1 MGFYYNGVK
10 ETTLKFSDGKNFYEN
25 GIKIINNEEIIFDF
39 QNFSSADFNTDYLYK
54 IVIEYNNNKIT
65 LTDLSDN
72 NDWLIFK
79 HKFSVDTIDNGNISI
94 KLYNLYGELKNINI
108 GYTIKKQSWKDLGIK
123 LELINA
129 NITNEKDISYVFK
142 DLNKN
147 QLFLAKR
154 EKV

>member
-10 ETTLKFSDGKNFYEN
+10 ETTLKFSDGENFYEN
-25 GIKIINNEEIIFDF
+25 GIEIINNEEIIFDF
-39 QNFSSADFNTDYLYK
+39 QNFSSADFNIDYLYK

-79 HKFSVDTIDNGNISI
+79 YKFSVDTIDNGNISI

-108 GYTIKKQSWKDLGIK
+108 DYTIKKQSWKDLGIK